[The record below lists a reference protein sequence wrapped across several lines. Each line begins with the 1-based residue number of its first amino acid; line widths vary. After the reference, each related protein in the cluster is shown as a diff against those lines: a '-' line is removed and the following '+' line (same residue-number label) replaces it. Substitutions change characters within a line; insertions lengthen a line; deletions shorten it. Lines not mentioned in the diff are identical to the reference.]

1 MKTNMDALRGK
12 MAERRISNEE
22 MAARIGVN
30 PSTFYRKLKTEGD
43 SFTVGQMHKIA
54 EVLSLTNEE
63 ATAIFL
69 Q

>member
-30 PSTFYRKLKTEGD
+30 PSTFYRKIKTEGV

-54 EVLSLTNEE
+54 EVLRLTNEE